1 MVASVLA
8 AVGNEFLDAGR
19 SRVLTG
25 DMNQP
30 PSAKGVC
37 VTPAASVVASVAQ
50 LLLWALAA
58 AKDIA
63 TVRRSKRVGNADA
76 SGL

>member
-1 MVASVLA
+1 MVASVLT
-8 AVGNEFLDAGR
+8 AVGNEFLGVGR
-19 SRVLTG
+19 SRALTG

-37 VTPAASVVASVAQ
+37 VTTAASVVASVAQ
-50 LLLWALAA
+50 LLLWALVA

-63 TVRRSKRVGNADA
+63 TVRLSKRVGNADA

>member
-8 AVGNEFLDAGR
+8 AVGNEFLYVGR
-19 SRVLTG
+19 SRVLIE
-25 DMNQP
+25 DMSQP
-30 PSAKGVC
+30 PSAKCVC
-37 VTPAASVVASVAQ
+37 VLTAASVVASVAQ
-50 LLLWALAA
+50 LLLWALVA

-63 TVRRSKRVGNADA
+63 TVKLSKRVGNVDA